1 MRAGLFG
8 FNAALA
14 AIALGGVFFVLDAA
28 PVAYAAFT
36 AITTTIV
43 FAATSAALE
52 PVGMPALT
60 FPFVLV
66 VWLFVLA
73 SPHFPRLRPVAAA

>member
-1 MRAGLFG
+1 V
-8 FNAALA
+8 LA
-14 AIALGGVFFVLDAA
+14 
-28 PVAYAAFT
+28 

-73 SPHFPRLRPVAAA
+73 SPYFPRLRPMAAA